1 MPHASII
8 VIGAGVAGQGLAEAI
23 ATSGNEVTLVD
34 KTTKLAERG
43 IKGISESIDR
53 EIDRWGL
60 TKSDKKAILARIHP
74 SSDLSEAEDS
84 EIVIEAIPEAGVL

>member
-23 ATSGNEVTLVD
+23 ATSGNEVILVD

-43 IKGISESIDR
+43 IDTLG
-53 EIDRWGL
+53 G
-60 TKSDKKAILARIHP
+60 
-74 SSDLSEAEDS
+74 DS
-84 EIVIEAIPEAGVL
+84 PEKQENQNTHCRNKHRFNGAKYGATQLLQVA